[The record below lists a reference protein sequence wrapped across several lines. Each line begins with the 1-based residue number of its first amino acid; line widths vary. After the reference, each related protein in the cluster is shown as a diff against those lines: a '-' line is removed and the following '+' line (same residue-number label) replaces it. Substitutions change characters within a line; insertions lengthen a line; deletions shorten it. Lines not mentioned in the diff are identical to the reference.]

1 MPRIAA
7 IVPVYN
13 RRALV
18 LDGLDSIAAQT
29 RPPQELVVVDDGSDD
44 GTPETV
50 EKWMEER
57 DLPFA
62 AKLIRAPRR
71 ANSSLVRNDGAAA
84 AGDATVLAFL
94 DSDDLWPADYLA
106 RVADAFRDHPEAA
119 ATCADMQVTDYAV
132 GRSRVHDFSDVGVR
146 ATEFFVRHGPIG
158 VSNTAIGARFFHE
171 VGGFDPNEVG
181 VEDYPLELRLS
192 LLGKWVHLPGEPVRF
207 RLRVGE
213 KRGEQKSLA
222 FSNRRPRR
230 SKAQNLDRF
239 LREEG
244 GGDAVAERVWR
255 PALARCW
262 FKAGQ
267 EALEC
272 GEHDESRASFARAI
286 DLLPWHPR
294 YRYWSLWGRIRG
306 LRSRT

>member
-18 LDGLDSIAAQT
+18 LDCLESIAAQT
-29 RPPQELVVVDDGSDD
+29 RPPARLVVVDDGSDD
-44 GTPETV
+44 GTPDTV

-71 ANSSLVRNDGAAA
+71 ANSSLARNDGAAD
-84 AGDATVLAFL
+84 AGDADVLAFL

-106 RVADAFRDHPEAA
+106 RVAGAFRDHPGAV
-119 ATCADMQVTDYAV
+119 ATCADMEVTDFAL
-132 GRSRVHDFSDVGVR
+132 GRSRVHDFSGVGVQ
-146 ATEFFVRHGPIG
+146 ATEFFVRNGPIG
-158 VSNTAIGARFFHE
+158 VSNTAVRTRLFHE
-171 VGGFDPNEVG
+171 VGGFPPDQVG

-192 LLGKWVHLPGEPVRF
+192 LLGKWVHLPGQPVRF
-207 RLRVGE
+207 RLRAGE

-230 SKAQNLDRF
+230 SKARNLEQF
-239 LREEG
+239 LRHEG
-244 GGDAVAERVWR
+244 GDAAVAERVWR

-267 EALEC
+267 EALRC

-286 DLLPWHPR
+286 ELGPWHPR
-294 YRYWSLWGRIRG
+294 YRYWSLWGRVRG

>member
-1 MPRIAA
+1 MPKIAA

-29 RPPQELVVVDDGSDD
+29 HPPGKLVVVDDGSDD
-44 GTPETV
+44 GTPDEIV
-50 EKWMEER
+50 KWMQER
-57 DLPFA
+57 ELSFPA
-62 AKLIRAPRR
+62 QLIRAPRR
-71 ANSSLVRNDGAAA
+71 ANPSLARNDGAAA
-84 AGDATVLAFL
+84 ADDATVLAFL

-106 RVADAFRDHPEAA
+106 RVADAFRDHPGAA
-119 ATCADMQVTDYAV
+119 ATCADMKVTDFAV

-146 ATEFFVRHGPIG
+146 ATEFFVRNGPIG

-171 VGGFDPNEVG
+171 VGGFDPNEAG
-181 VEDYPLELRLS
+181 VEDYPLELKLS

-207 RLRVGE
+207 RLRAGE

-230 SKAQNLDRF
+230 SKARNLDRF
-239 LREEG
+239 LCEEG
-244 GGDAVAERVWR
+244 GRAAVAEGVWR

-267 EALEC
+267 EALRC
-272 GEHDESRASFARAI
+272 GEHDEVRAAFARATE
-286 DLLPWHPR
+286 LRPWHPR
-294 YRYWSLWGRIRG
+294 YRYWSLWARIRS

>member
-18 LDGLDSIAAQT
+18 LDCLESIVAQT
-29 RPPQELVVVDDGSDD
+29 RPPARLVVVDDGSDD
-44 GTPETV
+44 GTPDTV

-71 ANSSLVRNDGAAA
+71 ANSSLARNDGAAD
-84 AGDATVLAFL
+84 AGDVDVFAFL

-106 RVADAFRDHPEAA
+106 RVADAFRDHPGAV
-119 ATCADMQVTDYAV
+119 ATCADMEVTDFAL
-132 GRSRVHDFSDVGVR
+132 GRSRVHDFSGVGVQ
-146 ATEFFVRHGPIG
+146 ATEFFVRNGPIG
-158 VSNTAIGARFFHE
+158 VSNTAVRARPFHE
-171 VGGFDPNEVG
+171 AGGFPPDQVG

-192 LLGKWVHLPGEPVRF
+192 LLGKWIHLPGQPVRF
-207 RLRVGE
+207 RLRAGE

-230 SKAQNLDRF
+230 SKARNLEQF
-239 LREEG
+239 LRHEG
-244 GGDAVAERVWR
+244 GDAAVAERVWR

-267 EALEC
+267 EALRC
-272 GEHDESRASFARAI
+272 GEHAESRTAFARAI
-286 DLLPWHPR
+286 ELLPWHPR

>member
-13 RRALV
+13 RRTLV
-18 LDGLDSIAAQT
+18 LDGLESIAAQT
-29 RPPQELVVVDDGSDD
+29 RPPAKLVVVDDGSDD
-44 GTPETV
+44 GTPDKIEA
-50 EKWMEER
+50 WMEER

-62 AKLIRAPRR
+62 AKLLRAPRR
-71 ANSSLVRNDGAAA
+71 ANPSLARNDGAVD
-84 AGDATVLAFL
+84 AGDVDVLAFL
-94 DSDDLWPADYLA
+94 DSDDLWPADYLG
-106 RVADAFRDHPEAA
+106 RVAAAFRDHPGVA

-132 GRSRVHDFSDVGVR
+132 GRTRVHDFRDVGVR

-158 VSNTAIGARFFHE
+158 VSNTAIGARLFHE
-171 VGGFDPNEVG
+171 AGGFDPDQAG

-207 RLRVGE
+207 RLRAGE
-213 KRGEQKSLA
+213 KHGEHNSVA

-230 SKAQNLDRF
+230 SKARNLEQF

-244 GGDAVAERVWR
+244 GRAAVAERVWR

-267 EALEC
+267 EALQC

-286 DLLPWHPR
+286 ELLPWHPR